1 MFECA
6 NEGRVL
12 TSFQFA
18 LAEFACLLG
27 AWAGKF
33 ETTFEEGSP
42 LAKEG
47 PPEIKGGIT
56 AKPKGGLWV
65 NLKELDGW

>member
-1 MFECA
+1 MRVG
-6 NEGRVL
+6 GRVL

-33 ETTFEEGSP
+33 ETTFEEGSL
-42 LAKEG
+42 LAKDG